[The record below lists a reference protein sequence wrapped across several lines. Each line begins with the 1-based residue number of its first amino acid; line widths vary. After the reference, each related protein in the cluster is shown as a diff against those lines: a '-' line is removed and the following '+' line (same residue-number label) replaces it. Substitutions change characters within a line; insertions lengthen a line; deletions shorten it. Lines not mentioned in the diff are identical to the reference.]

1 MSTLAPRVQNLAK
14 ILTYILINVKF
25 DVFEYTMGAV
35 FHAIFGP
42 YELHKP
48 PKFIFWSKLQFLCRK
63 MKFGRKKHTI
73 HHAKFGVDSERVKLK
88 N

>member
-1 MSTLAPRVQNLAK
+1 MCLNIPWVQSFMQYLAL
-14 ILTYILINVKF
+14 
-25 DVFEYTMGAV
+25 
-35 FHAIFGP
+35 